1 MEKFPPAAH
10 KVPLFCTPLPILISC
25 LYDDCHCNRCEV
37 ICTVILFCIFLLIS
51 HAEHLFMCLLAMCM
65 SFLEKCLLR
74 SSTNFQSDCLVVF
87 EFCEFFVFNP
97 LLGIHIAS
105 TFSYLNRLPVLFFWI
120 VFPFFKDVY
129 LFYGCT
135 VSSLLRGHSSLVAAS
150 GSCSLLAVCGLLP
163 AVASLVVEYR
173 L

>member
-1 MEKFPPAAH
+1 MEKFPLIAH
-10 KVPLFCTPLPILISC
+10 KVPLFSTPLPILISC
-25 LYDDCHCNRCEV
+25 LYDDYHCNRCEV

-74 SSTNFQSDCLVVF
+74 SSTNFQSDCLVIF

-105 TFSYLNRLPVLFFWI
+105 TFSYLIGCLFFS
-120 VFPFFKDVY
+120 FGLCF
-129 LFYGCT
+129 LFLKMCIYFM
-135 VSSLLRGHSSLVAAS
+135 AALCLHCCA
-150 GSCSLLAVCGLLP
+150 GTFL
-163 AVASLVVEYR
+163 
-173 L
+173 